1 MIRIFLK
8 KLKSFL
14 FLKIFDWVVLLLFC
28 HCLQLDNLQF
38 GYQEDISGTMCS
50 WLALET
56 INHFITNGS
65 EVFTCIMDMT
75 KAFDKV
81 VHSVLFRKLMR
92 TPLPPI
98 FIRLLLTI
106 YRLQSADVKWNGL
119 KSRRFSLS
127 NGVKQGAVL
136 SAILY
141 CFYSNGLFEL
151 LRSRINGCWL
161 FNQYAG
167 IVGCADDNWL
177 LAPSRAALQSMIKT
191 CEEYVNEH
199 NLTFSTNID

>member
-1 MIRIFLK
+1 MEKVIRVSSSVLTAPAVLSEHLSTLFKCFIIHGHCSVVLLLATRLPLVRN
-8 KLKSFL
+8 KLGDHCSSKNYRSIAISSL
-14 FLKIFDWVVLLLFC
+14 FLKIFDWVILLLFG
-28 HCLQLDNLQF
+28 HCLQLDDLQF

-65 EVFTCIMDMT
+65 EVFTCTMDMT

-81 VHSVLFRKLMR
+81 VHSVLFRKLMK
-92 TPLPPI
+92 TTLPPI

-127 NGVKQGAVL
+127 NGVKQGVVL
-136 SAILY
+136 SDIL
-141 CFYSNGLFEL
+141 
-151 LRSRINGCWL
+151 
-161 FNQYAG
+161 
-167 IVGCADDNWL
+167 
-177 LAPSRAALQSMIKT
+177 
-191 CEEYVNEH
+191 
-199 NLTFSTNID
+199 